1 MSLTHSRSDSTML
14 PVSYLAMNI
23 LIKQIKEIHTET
35 EILQRG
41 DKHK

>member
-1 MSLTHSRSDSTML
+1 ML

-23 LIKQIKEIHTET
+23 LIKQIKEIHMKT

-41 DKHK
+41 DNVNTVDSIGYSW